1 MSFIYVIRILI
12 LLFVIGGCSSVT
24 TLTGVSS
31 KMEKPE
37 VVFENTVVTEAPL
50 VFDEK
55 DYKSR
60 KSSKKKPFFTFAPIL
75 FPAGFNNELIAVF
88 HQENRL
94 FWQNT
99 ESKEVK
105 VPIDAWKSQE
115 NLRKEF
121 LEQDIDSFINTDL
134 GYDGES
140 LRVKQTLIDP
150 VNQKEYGS
158 IEFEMAVILPG
169 QPDSK
174 AKLELYKAENKIKV
188 LEEIKVPILKF
199 VKRPDRNLQIAL
211 LRSTVS
217 AHLNVSSSSSDTIFY
232 LDGREIGKLP
242 VRRMMVPDGPHQIT
256 YKKTGIPSVN
266 KKILTRSGEE
276 VNLIHEWEDDL
287 SVGSLKLFSF
297 PKGLKVSWNKEVKGE
312 TPFFLYGINPG
323 KYKMEFS
330 KYHESKKSNITLR
343 EFDVDVEPKNITSLF
358 FPMELYDAFSSAS
371 VDFWSPVLGGVNVN
385 YSGNLTFENRSG
397 LVIDKPKG
405 IVSQPILPDSME
417 ISSAFFLPSEMG
429 SGNVSFSLMTKNSI
443 FTLEAE
449 KEKVFI
455 YKFPSNGNSIA
466 AYTYEPQV
474 NEPNRSFKIITDKEN
489 NKISIF
495 LKDKNIYEDEID
507 FSDTWKISILLRG
520 NASPKVNALRYLWIK
535 YPKYIQLLKPEKN

>member
-1 MSFIYVIRILI
+1 MSFISITRLFI
-12 LLFVIGGCSSVT
+12 LLFTILGCSSVT
-24 TLTGVSS
+24 TLTDVSS

-37 VVFENTVVTEAPL
+37 IVFETPSAPEAPL

-75 FPAGFNNELIAVF
+75 FPAGFNNELIAIF
-88 HQENRL
+88 HQENRM

-121 LEQDIDSFINTDL
+121 LDQDIDSFINTEL
-134 GYDGES
+134 GFDGEN
-140 LRVKQTLIDP
+140 LRVKQTFIDP

-158 IEFEMAVILPG
+158 IEYEMAVIFPG
-169 QPDSK
+169 TPESK
-174 AKLELYKAENKIKV
+174 AKLELYKTENKIKV

-217 AHLNVSSSSSDTIFY
+217 AHLNVSSSSSDTLFY
-232 LDGREIGKLP
+232 LDGKEVGKLP

-256 YKKTGIPSVN
+256 YKKTGLPPVN
-266 KKILTRSGEE
+266 KKILTRAGEE

-330 KYHESKKSNITLR
+330 KFHELKKTNVLLR
-343 EFDVDVEPKNITSLF
+343 EFDVDVEPKNTTSLF
-358 FPMELYDAFSSAS
+358 FPMELYDAFSSTA
-371 VDFWSPVLGGVNVN
+371 VDLWMPVLGGVNVN
-385 YSGNLTFENRSG
+385 YTGNLSFENRSG
-397 LVIDKPKG
+397 LVIEKPKG
-405 IVSQPILPDSME
+405 IVSQPILPDSMD

-429 SGNVSFSLMTKNSI
+429 SGNVSFSLLTKNSI

-449 KEKVFI
+449 KEKVFL
-455 YKFPSNGNSIA
+455 YKFPSSGNSIA
-466 AYTYEPQV
+466 AYSYEPQV
-474 NEPNRSFKIITDKEN
+474 NEQHRDFKFVTNKEN
-489 NKISIF
+489 KTIQIY
-495 LKDKNIYEDEID
+495 LKDKRIYEDTID
-507 FSDTWKISILLRG
+507 FSDTWKISVLLRG
-520 NASPKVNALRYLWIK
+520 NASPKVNALRYLWIQ
-535 YPKYIQLLKPEKN
+535 YPKYIQLLKSE